1 MVAFPTPAL
10 AATRSM
16 HSPSGP
22 DSANRLSAASMMAW
36 SACSLRG
43 RPGRRATSA
52 SAVLLLT
59 VQPSAL
65 TGPDTCGPAAT
76 TPSMG
81 GTVPA
86 DVTGVTVLA
95 VLTVLADAAG
105 TAGIPAAAATGS

>member
-65 TGPDTCGPAAT
+65 TGPDPCGLAAI
-76 TPSMG
+76 TPSTG

-86 DVTGVTVLA
+86 GLTGLTGVA
-95 VLTVLADAAG
+95 ALTVLAAPADAAG
-105 TAGIPAAAATGS
+105 PAGIPAAT